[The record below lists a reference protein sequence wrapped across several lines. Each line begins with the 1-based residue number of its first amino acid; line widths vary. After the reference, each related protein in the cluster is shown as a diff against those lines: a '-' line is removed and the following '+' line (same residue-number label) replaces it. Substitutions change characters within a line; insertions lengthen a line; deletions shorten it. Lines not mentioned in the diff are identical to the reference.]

1 MLSILFES
9 PINHIQY
16 NIHCKQTHQSQRDL
30 PLQALCSHPATHITR
45 NPKCNDLQSIYCK
58 CKVNAQS
65 APSIL
70 LEGGASNGHLGLI
83 ISANAYNTLAP
94 ITLYIPRQ
102 PNPAPLVQQPNN
114 ATAAQIAEALQL
126 HQEETC
132 RSIIT
137 HIEI

>member
-1 MLSILFES
+1 MTELIVLSILFA
-9 PINHIQY
+9 PTHHIQY
-16 NIHCKQTHQSQRDL
+16 DIHCKQTHQSQRDL
-30 PLQALCSHPATHITR
+30 LQALCSHPYYQ
-45 NPKCNDLQSIYCK
+45 KFQCDDLQSIYCK

-65 APSIL
+65 APSV

-94 ITLYIPRQ
+94 ITLYIRQ
-102 PNPAPLVQQPNN
+102 PNPAPLVQPNN

-132 RSIIT
+132 SIIT